1 MATRGNGIQS
11 VGSAPPQL
19 SWTLVRGDTPAFKV
33 YVTDDAKQPLNIP
46 DWTID
51 MEIKRPTNSSDAG
64 IITDNATIITTL
76 TPTQDADDAA
86 GEFTVKLT
94 ASQSTLLETGDIFDI
109 ELSLPQNETVWT
121 VAQGSITVIEDVTN

>member
-33 YVTDDAKQPLNIP
+33 YVPDDAKQPLNIP

-51 MEIKRPTNSSDAG
+51 MEIKRPTSASDAG
-64 IITDNATIITTL
+64 IITDNATAVLTL
-76 TPTQDADDAA
+76 VPAQDPDDAA
-86 GEFTVKLT
+86 GEFTVRLLPT
-94 ASQSTLLETGDIFDI
+94 ESSQLETGDIFDI
-109 ELSLPQNETVWT
+109 ELTGTDGTVWT
-121 VAQGSITVIEDVTN
+121 VAQGSVTVVEDVTN